1 MPPGAEAVEVLQ
13 QLLRLNTVN
22 PPGNERPAQEYLAAL
37 LTEAGLEV
45 TLAGEEPERPNLIAR
60 LRGRADGPSLGLLSH
75 VDTVVA
81 DPAEWRHDPW
91 SGALDEGCVWGR
103 GAIDMK
109 SQTAAEVVAACSL
122 ARAGWRPERGDL
134 IVISVID
141 EEEDGTGAIWLTEQ
155 RPELVRCD
163 WLINEGAGVAF
174 EVAGE
179 RVYDVCV
186 GEKGVFRFTLTTDGA
201 AGHASVPTLGDNALV
216 KLAPL
221 LTALGERRPGWDVT
235 DSASGLF
242 AALGAPIDGDPDRA
256 LADLTGRAPELAP
269 LYEAL
274 LRVTFAPTMVDA
286 SQAMNV
292 IPATANLHVDC
303 RTPPGMAEPEVLER
317 VREVLGDDGY
327 RLTFTERTIGNES
340 PVESP
345 LMDAIARWVQRVEP
359 GARTI
364 PAVSPGYSDSRTIR
378 AAFPDCVAYG
388 FFPQR
393 HMDVDEVYALVHAPD
408 ERIDVRDLAL
418 ATDCY
423 RALALDLLGGEDPTP

>member
-1 MPPGAEAVEVLQ
+1 
-13 QLLRLNTVN
+13 
-22 PPGNERPAQEYLAAL
+22 
-37 LTEAGLEV
+37 
-45 TLAGEEPERPNLIAR
+45 
-60 LRGRADGPSLGLLSH
+60 
-75 VDTVVA
+75 
-81 DPAEWRHDPW
+81 
-91 SGALDEGCVWGR
+91 VWGR
-103 GAIDMK
+103 GALDMK

-155 RPELVRCD
+155 RPELVRCE
-163 WLINEGAGVAF
+163 WLINEGAGAAF

-186 GEKGVFRFTLTTDGA
+186 AEKGVFRFTLTTDGA
-201 AGHASVPTLGDNALV
+201 AGHASVPTLGDNALL

-221 LTALGERRPGWDVT
+221 LTKLGERQPDWDVT
-235 DSASGLF
+235 DGARGLF
-242 AALGAPIDGDPDRA
+242 AALGAPIDGDPAEAVAA
-256 LADLTGRAPELAP
+256 LARRAPELAP
-269 LYEAL
+269 LYEPL
-274 LRVTFAPTMVDA
+274 LRVTFTPTMVDA

-292 IPATANLHVDC
+292 IPAAANLHVDC
-303 RTPPGMAEPEVLER
+303 RTPPGMEEPAVLER

-340 PVESP
+340 PVDSP
-345 LMDAIARWVQRVEP
+345 LMDAIARWVQETEP
-359 GARTI
+359 GALTM
-364 PAVSPGYSDSRTIR
+364 PSVSPGYSDSRTFR
-378 AAFPDCVAYG
+378 AAFGDCVAYG

-393 HMDVDEVYALVHAPD
+393 HMPADQIFALIHAPD

-423 RALALDLLGGEDPTP
+423 RRLALDLLGGEGPNP